1 MSTTTTTMINN
12 FNNMMVRVMFK
23 IDGKLDRSSTA
34 SNALKL
40 TTSRKLAIT
49 GDAIGEMYF
58 DGSTDSLM
66 NIALAQSPVSAGAYS
81 MVTVNS
87 KGLVIYGRAL
97 IASDIPILNQNT
109 VGNALTATTFKNP
122 VKINGVNFDGSIDV
136 TIRDSTKIAITSMGI
151 PFGVATL
158 DSSGLVPAE
167 QLPSYVDD
175 VLEFNNLANFP
186 AIGERGKIYLTLDTN
201 LPYRWTGSVYLKI
214 VSGAVDTVAGR
225 AGVVV
230 LTKSDVGLANVDNT
244 ADVNKS
250 VAIATKLNTPRSI
263 GWTGDVAGSVTFDGS
278 ANVISTL
285 TLANTGV
292 TAGSYAK
299 PTVDAKGRVTGGS
312 SLLPSDIPS
321 LDISKLT
328 TGTLPILMG
337 GTGANS
343 QSQALLNLGIGN
355 MANRNVFITTGVPSN
370 SLGNDGDFW
379 CTFV

>member
-1 MSTTTTTMINN
+1 
-12 FNNMMVRVMFK
+12 
-23 IDGKLDRSSTA
+23 
-34 SNALKL
+34 
-40 TTSRKLAIT
+40 
-49 GDAIGEMYF
+49 
-58 DGSTDSLM
+58 
-66 NIALAQSPVSAGAYS
+66 
-81 MVTVNS
+81 
-87 KGLVIYGRAL
+87 
-97 IASDIPILNQNT
+97 
-109 VGNALTATTFKNP
+109 
-122 VKINGVNFDGSIDV
+122 
-136 TIRDSTKIAITSMGI
+136 
-151 PFGVATL
+151 
-158 DSSGLVPAE
+158 
-167 QLPSYVDD
+167 
-175 VLEFNNLANFP
+175 
-186 AIGERGKIYLTLDTN
+186 
-201 LPYRWTGSVYLKI
+201 
-214 VSGAVDTVAGR
+214 VAGR